1 MPMKTQRIHVQ
12 TLVEMN
18 HCVGIARRDAAYQCL
33 VTFALKGLWQQSSMK
48 RAKAYDFGQI
58 LIHDA
63 LTTTEKAS
71 HMCRESKLGLWN
83 KPVLHFLRLLLKLIQ
98 TLGALASHASVV
110 KEETEVLA
118 DHLDQDTY
126 ALLSSTCH
134 DFESNEQIVLQAF
147 MRTLAVG
154 QALIKGSSEKS
165 QAIFSADETRR
176 YQLAF
181 TEYTN
186 HYTAAQNDLG

>member
-1 MPMKTQRIHVQ
+1 MPLKTQRIHVQ

-33 VTFALKGLWQQSSMK
+33 VGFAHKGLWQDAGQR
-48 RAKAYDFGQI
+48 RANAYEFCLF
-58 LIHDA
+58 LIQEA

-71 HMCRESKLGLWN
+71 HMCQESKLGLWN
-83 KPVLHFLRLLLKLIQ
+83 KPVLHFLRLLLKLTQ
-98 TLGALASHASVV
+98 TLAALASHASVV

-126 ALLSSTCH
+126 AVLSSTCH

-154 QALIKGSSEKS
+154 QALIKSSSEKS
-165 QAIFSADETRR
+165 QAIFSPDEARR

-181 TEYTN
+181 TEYSK
-186 HYTAAQNDLG
+186 HYSDAQSNSD

>member
-1 MPMKTQRIHVQ
+1 MPLKTQRIHVQ

-33 VTFALKGLWQQSSMK
+33 VSFALKGLWQQSSQK
-48 RAKAYDFGQI
+48 RAHAYEFCLM
-58 LIHDA
+58 LIQDA

-98 TLGALASHASVV
+98 TLVALASHASVV
-110 KEETEVLA
+110 KEEAEVLA

-126 ALLSSTCH
+126 AMLSSTCH

-154 QALIKGSSEKS
+154 QALINGSSEKS
-165 QAIFSADETRR
+165 QAIFSPDETRR

-181 TEYTN
+181 AEYTS
-186 HYTAAQNDLG
+186 HYTTAQNEAG

>member
-1 MPMKTQRIHVQ
+1 MPLKTQRIHVQ

-33 VTFALKGLWQQSSMK
+33 VSFTHKGLWQAVSRK
-48 RAKAYDFGQI
+48 RAQAYEFCLF
-58 LIHDA
+58 LIQDA
-63 LTTTEKAS
+63 LSTTEKAS
-71 HMCRESKLGLWN
+71 HMCQESKLGLWN

-98 TLGALASHASVV
+98 TLVALASHASVV
-110 KEETEVLA
+110 KEEAEVLA

-126 ALLSSTCH
+126 AMLSSTCH

-165 QAIFSADETRR
+165 QAIFSPDEARR

-181 TEYTN
+181 AEYSR
-186 HYTAAQNDLG
+186 YYSDAQSKIA